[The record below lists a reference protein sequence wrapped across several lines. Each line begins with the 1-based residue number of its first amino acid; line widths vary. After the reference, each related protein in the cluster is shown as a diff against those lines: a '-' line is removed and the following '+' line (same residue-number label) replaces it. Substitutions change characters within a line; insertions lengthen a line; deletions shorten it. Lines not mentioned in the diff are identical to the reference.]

1 MLNSIRMPKWIAIL
15 LISSSSTLASISL
28 IRPMITYRAIE
39 IGATPAQI
47 GVLGAVYAL
56 FPIVLALFLG
66 KNVGRFGEAKYI
78 VFGAMTMFLLAIGFA
93 FVDSLFLLM
102 VTTAAIGVSHLIGV
116 IGGQT
121 MISTRSPNENLDGFF
136 GYYAFGASLG
146 QMVGPLLGGIVA
158 GSNGVLP
165 KSTSL
170 GFFTAAGLA
179 LVALLP
185 TFYWRNQ
192 KIAIKQSVN
201 EGGTFSAAVAIV
213 KQPGMAK
220 AIYISLAVS
229 SAVDVLI
236 VFLPLFG
243 TENNFSPFAV
253 GVILAIR
260 AGASMFSRI
269 FLGAIAL
276 KLGSHFLMVSSIVA
290 STVFCAAMFF
300 ARSPISLGIAV
311 GIAGLALGVGQPLTM
326 SLVSRLAPPEDRA
339 LAISARLTANR
350 VGQFVVPASAGAIA
364 GAAGA
369 GSIFLGLAAL
379 LASSIFTAL

>member
-1 MLNSIRMPKWIAIL
+1 M
-15 LISSSSTLASISL
+15 
-28 IRPMITYRAIE
+28 IRPMITYRALE

-78 VFGAMTMFLLAIGFA
+78 VFGASTMFLLAIGFA
-93 FVDSLFLLM
+93 FINSFFLLM
-102 VTTAAIGVSHLIGV
+102 VATAAIGISHLIGV

-121 MISTRSPNENLDGFF
+121 MISTRSPNEKLDGFF
-136 GYYAFGASLG
+136 GYYAFGASVG
-146 QMVGPLLGGIVA
+146 QMVGPLVGGIVA
-158 GSNGVLP
+158 GSDGVLP
-165 KSTSL
+165 KSTSM
-170 GFFTAAGLA
+170 GFLAGM
-179 LVALLP
+179 
-185 TFYWRNQ
+185 
-192 KIAIKQSVN
+192 
-201 EGGTFSAAVAIV
+201 G
-213 KQPGMAK
+213 K
-220 AIYISLAVS
+220 AIYISLAIS

-243 TENNFSPFAV
+243 TENNFSPFSV

-260 AGASMFSRI
+260 AGTSMFSRI
-269 FLGAIAL
+269 FLGAIAQR
-276 KLGSHFLMVSSIVA
+276 LGSHFLMLVSIIA
-290 STVFCAAMFF
+290 STIFCAAMFF

-311 GIAGLALGVGQPLTM
+311 AIAGLALGVGQPLTM

-369 GSIFLGLAAL
+369 GSVFLGLAAL

>member
-1 MLNSIRMPKWIAIL
+1 VRMPKWIAIL
-15 LISSSSTLASISL
+15 LISSSSTLASVSL
-28 IRPMITYRAIE
+28 IRPMITYRALE
-39 IGATPAQI
+39 IGATPAQV

-78 VFGAMTMFLLAIGFA
+78 VFGASTMLLLAIA
-93 FVDSLFLLM
+93 FSFINSLPLLILA
-102 VTTAAIGVSHLIGV
+102 TAAVGVSHLIGV
-116 IGGQT
+116 VGGQT
-121 MISTRSPNENLDGFF
+121 MISTRSPNEKLDGFF

-146 QMVGPLLGGIVA
+146 QMVGPLVGGIVA
-158 GSNGVLP
+158 GSDGVLP
-165 KSTSL
+165 RSTST
-170 GFFTAAGLA
+170 GFLAAAGLA
-179 LVALLP
+179 LIALLP

-192 KIAIKQSVN
+192 QIAIKQNSN
-201 EGGTFSAAVAIV
+201 SDGTLTAAVTLF

-220 AIYISLAVS
+220 AIYVSLAVS

-260 AGASMFSRI
+260 AGTSMFSRI
-269 FLGAIAL
+269 FLGAIAQ
-276 KLGSHFLMVSSIVA
+276 KFGSHFLMVSSIVA
-290 STVFCAAMFF
+290 STLFCAAMFF
-300 ARSPISLGIAV
+300 ARSPLTLALAV
-311 GIAGLALGVGQPLTM
+311 GITGFALGVGQPLTM
-326 SLVSRLAPPEDRA
+326 SLVSRIARPEDRA

-350 VGQFVVPASAGAIA
+350 VGQFIVPASAGAIA

-369 GSIFLGLAAL
+369 GSVFLGLAAL
-379 LASSIFTAL
+379 LATSIFTAL

>member
-1 MLNSIRMPKWIAIL
+1 MFNSLRMPKWIAIL

-39 IGATPAQI
+39 IGATPAEI
-47 GVLGAVYAL
+47 GILGAVYAL

-78 VFGAMTMFLLAIGFA
+78 VFGASTMFLLALT
-93 FVDSLFLLM
+93 FVFLNNLLLLGLA
-102 VTTAAIGVSHLIGV
+102 TAAIGVSHLIGV
-116 IGGQT
+116 VGGQT
-121 MISTRSPNENLDGFF
+121 MISTRSPNEKLDGFF

-146 QMVGPLLGGIVA
+146 QMVGPLVGGIAA

-165 KSTSL
+165 KSTST
-170 GFFTAAGLA
+170 GFLAAAGLA
-179 LVALLP
+179 LIALLP

-192 KIAIKQSVN
+192 KIAIQQNVN
-201 EGGTFSAAVAIV
+201 VAGTLPAAVALI

-243 TENNFSPFAV
+243 TQNNFSPFAI

-269 FLGAIAL
+269 FLGAIAN
-276 KLGSHFLMVSSIVA
+276 KLGSHFLMVSSIIA
-290 STVFCAAMFF
+290 STVFCVAMFF
-300 ARSPISLGIAV
+300 ARTPLTLGLSVA
-311 GIAGLALGVGQPLTM
+311 IAGLALGVGQPLTM
-326 SLVSRLAPPEDRA
+326 SLVSRIARPEDRA

-350 VGQFVVPASAGAIA
+350 VGQFIVPASAGAIA

-369 GSIFLGLAAL
+369 GSVFLGLAAL

>member
-1 MLNSIRMPKWIAIL
+1 MPKWIAIL
-15 LISSSSTLASISL
+15 LISSSSTLASVSL
-28 IRPMITYRAIE
+28 IRPMITYRALE
-39 IGATPAQI
+39 IGATPAQV

-78 VFGAMTMFLLAIGFA
+78 VFGASTMLLLAIA
-93 FVDSLFLLM
+93 FSFINSLPLLILA
-102 VTTAAIGVSHLIGV
+102 TAAVGVSHLIGV
-116 IGGQT
+116 VGGQT
-121 MISTRSPNENLDGFF
+121 MISTRSPNEKLDGFF

-146 QMVGPLLGGIVA
+146 QMVGPLVGGIVA
-158 GSNGVLP
+158 GSDGVLP
-165 KSTSL
+165 RSTST
-170 GFFTAAGLA
+170 GFLAAAGLA
-179 LVALLP
+179 LIALLP

-192 KIAIKQSVN
+192 QIAIKQNSN
-201 EGGTFSAAVAIV
+201 SDGTLTAAVTLF

-220 AIYISLAVS
+220 AIYVSLAVS

-260 AGASMFSRI
+260 AGTSMFSRI
-269 FLGAIAL
+269 FLGAIAQ
-276 KLGSHFLMVSSIVA
+276 KFGSHFLMVSSIVA
-290 STVFCAAMFF
+290 STLFCAAMFF
-300 ARSPISLGIAV
+300 ARSPLTLALAV
-311 GIAGLALGVGQPLTM
+311 GITGFALGVGQPLTM
-326 SLVSRLAPPEDRA
+326 SLVSRIARPEDRA

-350 VGQFVVPASAGAIA
+350 VGQFIVPASAGAIA

-369 GSIFLGLAAL
+369 GSVFLGLAAL
-379 LASSIFTAL
+379 LATSIFTAL

>member
-1 MLNSIRMPKWIAIL
+1 MLKSLRMPKWIAIL
-15 LISSSSTLASISL
+15 LISSSSTLASVSL
-28 IRPMITYRAIE
+28 IRPMITYRALE
-39 IGATPAQI
+39 IGATPAEI

-78 VFGAMTMFLLAIGFA
+78 VFGASTMLLLAIA
-93 FVDSLFLLM
+93 FSFINSLPLLM
-102 VTTAAIGVSHLIGV
+102 LATAAVGVSHLIGV
-116 IGGQT
+116 VGGQT
-121 MISTRSPNENLDGFF
+121 MISTRSPNDKLDGFF

-146 QMVGPLLGGIVA
+146 QMVGPLVGGIVA
-158 GSNGVLP
+158 GSDGVLP
-165 KSTSL
+165 KSTST
-170 GFFTAAGLA
+170 GFIAAAGLA
-179 LVALLP
+179 LIALLP

-192 KIAIKQSVN
+192 QIAIKQNSN
-201 EGGTFSAAVAIV
+201 NDGTLSAAVSLF

-220 AIYISLAVS
+220 AIYVSLAVS

-260 AGASMFSRI
+260 AGTSMFSRI
-269 FLGAIAL
+269 FLGAIAQ
-276 KLGSHFLMVSSIVA
+276 KFGSHFLMVSSIVA
-290 STVFCAAMFF
+290 STIFCAAMFF
-300 ARSPISLGIAV
+300 ARTPLALAIAV
-311 GIAGLALGVGQPLTM
+311 GVAGFALGVGQPLTM
-326 SLVSRLAPPEDRA
+326 SLVSRIARPEDRA

-350 VGQFVVPASAGAIA
+350 VGQFIVPASAGAVA

-369 GSIFLGLAAL
+369 GSVFLGLAAL
-379 LASSIFTAL
+379 LASSIFTAV

>member
-1 MLNSIRMPKWIAIL
+1 MPKWIAIL
-15 LISSSSTLASISL
+15 LISSSSTLASVSL
-28 IRPMITYRAIE
+28 IRPMITYRALE
-39 IGATPAQI
+39 IGATPAQV

-66 KNVGRFGEAKYI
+66 KNVSRFGEAKYI
-78 VFGAMTMFLLAIGFA
+78 VFGASTMLLLALA
-93 FVDSLFLLM
+93 FSFINSLPLLM
-102 VTTAAIGVSHLIGV
+102 LATAAVGISHLVGV
-116 IGGQT
+116 VGGQT
-121 MISTRSPNENLDGFF
+121 MISTRSPNDKLDGFF

-146 QMVGPLLGGIVA
+146 QMVGPLVGGIVA

-165 KSTSL
+165 RSTST
-170 GFFTAAGLA
+170 GFLAAAGLA
-179 LVALLP
+179 LIALLP

-192 KIAIKQSVN
+192 KIAIKQNTNSD
-201 EGGTFSAAVAIV
+201 GTFTAAVSLF
-213 KQPGMAK
+213 KEPGMAK

-260 AGASMFSRI
+260 AFTSMFSRI
-269 FLGAIAL
+269 FLGAIAK
-276 KLGSHFLMVSSIVA
+276 KLGSHLLMVISIVA
-290 STVFCAAMFF
+290 STIFCSAMFF
-300 ARSPISLGIAV
+300 ARTPLTLAIAV
-311 GIAGLALGVGQPLTM
+311 AITGFALGVGQPLTM
-326 SLVSRLAPPEDRA
+326 SLVSRIARPEDRA

-364 GAAGA
+364 GGAGA
-369 GSIFLGLAAL
+369 GAVFLGLAAL
-379 LASSIFTAL
+379 LGSSIFTAL

>member
-56 FPIVLALFLG
+56 FPILLALFLG

-78 VFGAMTMFLLAIGFA
+78 VFGASTMFLLAIGFA
-93 FVDSLFLLM
+93 FINSLFLLM
-102 VTTAAIGVSHLIGV
+102 VATAAIGISHLIGV
-116 IGGQT
+116 VGGQT
-121 MISTRSPNENLDGFF
+121 MISTRSPNEKLDGFF

-146 QMVGPLLGGIVA
+146 QMVGPLVGGIVA

-165 KSTSL
+165 KSTSM

-179 LVALLP
+179 LIALLP
-185 TFYWRNQ
+185 TFYWRKL
-192 KIAIKQSVN
+192 KIAIKQTVN
-201 EGGTFSAAVAIV
+201 QDGTFTAAISML
-213 KQPGMAK
+213 KQPGMGK

-260 AGASMFSRI
+260 AGTSMFSRI
-269 FLGAIAL
+269 FLGAIAQ
-276 KLGSHFLMVSSIVA
+276 KLGSHFLMVSRQNTNIVLSHLSA
-290 STVFCAAMFF
+290 DV
-300 ARSPISLGIAV
+300 RKNLVPIS
-311 GIAGLALGVGQPLTM
+311 
-326 SLVSRLAPPEDRA
+326 
-339 LAISARLTANR
+339 
-350 VGQFVVPASAGAIA
+350 
-364 GAAGA
+364 
-369 GSIFLGLAAL
+369 
-379 LASSIFTAL
+379 

>member
-1 MLNSIRMPKWIAIL
+1 M
-15 LISSSSTLASISL
+15 
-28 IRPMITYRAIE
+28 IRPMITYRALE

-78 VFGAMTMFLLAIGFA
+78 VFGASTMFLLAIGFA
-93 FVDSLFLLM
+93 FINSLFLLM
-102 VTTAAIGVSHLIGV
+102 VATAAIGISHLIGV

-121 MISTRSPNENLDGFF
+121 MISTRSPNEKLDGFF
-136 GYYAFGASLG
+136 GYYAFGASVG
-146 QMVGPLLGGIVA
+146 QMVGPLVGGIVA
-158 GSNGVLP
+158 GSDGVLP
-165 KSTSL
+165 KSTSM
-170 GFFTAAGLA
+170 GFLAAAGFA
-179 LVALLP
+179 LIALLP
-185 TFYWRNQ
+185 TFYWQNQ
-192 KIAIKQSVN
+192 KIAVQQSVN
-201 EGGTFSAAVAIV
+201 ESGTFTAAVSML
-213 KQPGMAK
+213 KQPGMGK
-220 AIYISLAVS
+220 AIYISLAIS

-243 TENNFSPFAV
+243 TENNFSPFSV

-260 AGASMFSRI
+260 AGTSMFSRI
-269 FLGAIAL
+269 FLGAIAQR
-276 KLGSHFLMVSSIVA
+276 LGSHFLMLVSIIA
-290 STVFCAAMFF
+290 STIFCAAMFF

-311 GIAGLALGVGQPLTM
+311 AIAGLALGVGQPLTM

-369 GSIFLGLAAL
+369 GSVFLGLAAL

>member
-1 MLNSIRMPKWIAIL
+1 
-15 LISSSSTLASISL
+15 
-28 IRPMITYRAIE
+28 MITYRALE
-39 IGATPAQI
+39 IGATPAEV

-78 VFGAMTMFLLAIGFA
+78 VFGASSMFALAIAFSFIKTLPLLLLA
-93 FVDSLFLLM
+93 
-102 VTTAAIGVSHLIGV
+102 TAAVGVSHLIGV
-116 IGGQT
+116 VGGQT
-121 MISTRSPNENLDGFF
+121 MISTRSPNEKLDGFF

-146 QMVGPLLGGIVA
+146 QMVGPLVGGIAA

-165 KSTSL
+165 KSTST
-170 GFFTAAGLA
+170 GFIAAAGLA
-179 LVALLP
+179 LIALLP

-192 KIAIKQSVN
+192 QIAIKQNANSD
-201 EGGTFSAAVAIV
+201 GTFSAAVSLF
-213 KQPGMAK
+213 KHPGMAK
-220 AIYISLAVS
+220 AIYVSLAVS

-260 AGASMFSRI
+260 AFTSMFSRI
-269 FLGAIAL
+269 FLGAIAQ

-300 ARSPISLGIAV
+300 ARTPLTLAIAV
-311 GIAGLALGVGQPLTM
+311 AIAGFALGVGQPLTM
-326 SLVSRLAPPEDRA
+326 SLVSRIARPEDRA

-350 VGQFVVPASAGAIA
+350 VGQFIVPASAGAIA

-369 GSIFLGLAAL
+369 GSVFLGLAAL
-379 LASSIFTAL
+379 LASSIFTAV

>member
-1 MLNSIRMPKWIAIL
+1 MPKWIAIL
-15 LISSSSTLASISL
+15 LISSSSTLASVSL
-28 IRPMITYRAIE
+28 VRPMITYRALE
-39 IGATPAQI
+39 LGASPAQV

-78 VFGAMTMFLLAIGFA
+78 VVGASSMLALAIA
-93 FVDSLFLLM
+93 FSVINSIPLLM
-102 VTTAAIGVSHLIGV
+102 LATAAVGVSHLIGV

-121 MISTRSPNENLDGFF
+121 MISTRSPNDKLDGFF

-146 QMVGPLLGGIVA
+146 QMIGPLVGGFAA

-165 KSTSL
+165 KSTST
-170 GFFTAAGLA
+170 GFLAAAGLA
-179 LVALLP
+179 LIALMP
-185 TFYWRNQ
+185 TFYWRKQ
-192 KIAIKQSVN
+192 KIAIKQNINS
-201 EGGTFSAAVAIV
+201 EGTLSAALTLF

-220 AIYISLAVS
+220 AIYVSLAVS

-260 AGASMFSRI
+260 AGTSMFSRI
-269 FLGAIAL
+269 FLGVIAQ
-276 KLGSHFLMVSSIVA
+276 KFGSHFLLLTSIVA
-290 STVFCAAMFF
+290 STVFCAAMFL
-300 ARSPISLGIAV
+300 ARTPLTLAASV
-311 GIAGLALGVGQPLTM
+311 GIAGFALGVGQPLTM
-326 SLVSRLAPPEDRA
+326 SLVSRIARPEDRA

-350 VGQFVVPASAGAIA
+350 VGQFLVPASAGAIA

-369 GSIFLGLAAL
+369 GSVFLGLAAL
-379 LASSIFTAL
+379 LASSIFTAQ

>member
-1 MLNSIRMPKWIAIL
+1 MPKWIAIL
-15 LISSSSTLASISL
+15 LISSSSTLASVSL
-28 IRPMITYRAIE
+28 IRPMITYRALE
-39 IGATPAQI
+39 IGATPAEI

-78 VFGAMTMFLLAIGFA
+78 VFGASTMLLLAIA
-93 FVDSLFLLM
+93 FSFINSLPLLM
-102 VTTAAIGVSHLIGV
+102 LATAAVGVSHLIGV
-116 IGGQT
+116 VGGQT
-121 MISTRSPNENLDGFF
+121 MISTRSPNDKLDGFF

-146 QMVGPLLGGIVA
+146 QMVGPLVGGIVA
-158 GSNGVLP
+158 GSDGVLP
-165 KSTSL
+165 KSTST
-170 GFFTAAGLA
+170 GFIAAAGLA
-179 LVALLP
+179 LIALLP

-192 KIAIKQSVN
+192 QIAIKQNSN
-201 EGGTFSAAVAIV
+201 NDGTLSAAVSLF

-220 AIYISLAVS
+220 AIYVSLAVS

-260 AGASMFSRI
+260 AGTSMFSRI
-269 FLGAIAL
+269 FLGAIAQ
-276 KLGSHFLMVSSIVA
+276 KFGSHFLMVSSIVA
-290 STVFCAAMFF
+290 STIFCAAMFF
-300 ARSPISLGIAV
+300 ARTPLALAIAV
-311 GIAGLALGVGQPLTM
+311 GVAGFALGVGQPLTM
-326 SLVSRLAPPEDRA
+326 SLVSRIARPEDRA

-350 VGQFVVPASAGAIA
+350 VGQFIVPASAGAVA

-369 GSIFLGLAAL
+369 GSVFLGLAAL
-379 LASSIFTAL
+379 LASSIFTAV

>member
-1 MLNSIRMPKWIAIL
+1 MPKWIVIL

-56 FPIVLALFLG
+56 LPLFLALFLG

-78 VFGAMTMFLLAIGFA
+78 VFGASTMFLLAICFA
-93 FVDSLFLLM
+93 SIDSLFLLM
-102 VTTAAIGVSHLIGV
+102 IATAAIGVSHLIGV
-116 IGGQT
+116 VGGQT
-121 MISTRSPNENLDGFF
+121 MISTRSPNEKLDGFF

-146 QMVGPLLGGIVA
+146 QMVGPLVGGIVA
-158 GSNGVLP
+158 GSDGVLP

-170 GFFTAAGLA
+170 GFLAAAGFA
-179 LVALLP
+179 LIALLP

-192 KIAIKQSVN
+192 KIAIKQSEN
-201 EGGTFSAAVAIV
+201 EGGTFTAAVSML
-213 KQPGMAK
+213 KQPGMGK

-236 VFLPLFG
+236 IFLPLFG

-260 AGASMFSRI
+260 AATSMLSRI
-269 FLGAIAL
+269 FLGAIAQ
-276 KLGSHFLMVSSIVA
+276 KLGSHFLMVSSIIA
-290 STVFCAAMFF
+290 STVLCAAMFF

-311 GIAGLALGVGQPLTM
+311 AIAGLTLGVGQPLTM
-326 SLVSRLAPPEDRA
+326 SLVSRIASPQDRA

-350 VGQFVVPASAGAIA
+350 VGQFIVPASAGAIA

-369 GSIFLGLAAL
+369 GSVFLGLAAL

>member
-1 MLNSIRMPKWIAIL
+1 MLKSLRMPKWIAIL
-15 LISSSSTLASISL
+15 LISSSSTLASVSL
-28 IRPMITYRAIE
+28 IRPMITYRALE
-39 IGATPAQI
+39 IGATPAEI

-78 VFGAMTMFLLAIGFA
+78 VFGASTMLLLAITFS
-93 FVDSLFLLM
+93 FINSLPLLLLA
-102 VTTAAIGVSHLIGV
+102 TAAVGVSHLIGV
-116 IGGQT
+116 VGGQT
-121 MISTRSPNENLDGFF
+121 MISTRSPNDKLDGFF

-146 QMVGPLLGGIVA
+146 QMVGPLVGGIVA
-158 GSNGVLP
+158 GSDGVLP
-165 KSTSL
+165 KSTST
-170 GFFTAAGLA
+170 GFIAAAGLA
-179 LVALLP
+179 LIALLP

-192 KIAIKQSVN
+192 QIAIKQNSN
-201 EGGTFSAAVAIV
+201 NDGTLSAAVSLF

-220 AIYISLAVS
+220 AIYVSLAVS

-260 AGASMFSRI
+260 AGTSMFSRI
-269 FLGAIAL
+269 FLGAIAQ
-276 KLGSHFLMVSSIVA
+276 KFGSHFLMVSSIVA
-290 STVFCAAMFF
+290 STIFCAAMFF
-300 ARSPISLGIAV
+300 ARTPLALAIAV
-311 GIAGLALGVGQPLTM
+311 GVAGFALGVGQPLTM
-326 SLVSRLAPPEDRA
+326 SLVSRIARPEDRA

-350 VGQFVVPASAGAIA
+350 VGQFIVPASAGAVA

-369 GSIFLGLAAL
+369 GSVFLGLAAL
-379 LASSIFTAL
+379 LASSIFTAV

>member
-1 MLNSIRMPKWIAIL
+1 
-15 LISSSSTLASISL
+15 
-28 IRPMITYRAIE
+28 MITYRAIE
-39 IGATPAQI
+39 LGATPAEI

-56 FPIVLALFLG
+56 FPIVFALFLG

-78 VFGAMTMFLLAIGFA
+78 VFGASTMFLLAIGFA
-93 FVDSLFLLM
+93 FIDSLFLLM
-102 VTTAAIGVSHLIGV
+102 VATAAIGISHLIGV
-116 IGGQT
+116 VGGQT
-121 MISTRSPNENLDGFF
+121 MISTRSPNEKLDGFF
-136 GYYAFGASLG
+136 GYYSFGASLG
-146 QMVGPLLGGIVA
+146 QMVGPLVGAVVA
-158 GSNGVLP
+158 GSDGVLP

-170 GFFTAAGLA
+170 GFLAAAGFA
-179 LVALLP
+179 LIALLP

-192 KIAIKQSVN
+192 KIAVQQSVN
-201 EGGTFSAAVAIV
+201 QGGTFTAAVSML
-213 KQPGMAK
+213 KQPGMGK

-236 VFLPLFG
+236 IFLPLFG

-260 AGASMFSRI
+260 AGTSMLSRF
-269 FLGAIAL
+269 FLGAIAQ
-276 KLGSHFLMVSSIVA
+276 KLGSHLLMVSSIMA

-300 ARSPISLGIAV
+300 ARTPIALGIAV
-311 GIAGLALGVGQPLTM
+311 AIAGLALGVGQPLTM
-326 SLVSRLAPPEDRA
+326 SLVSRIAPPQDRA

-369 GSIFLGLAAL
+369 GSVFLGLAAL

>member
-1 MLNSIRMPKWIAIL
+1 MRMPKWIAIL
-15 LISSSSTLASISL
+15 LISSSSTLASVSL
-28 IRPMITYRAIE
+28 IRPMITYRALE
-39 IGATPAQI
+39 IGATPAQV

-78 VFGAMTMFLLAIGFA
+78 VFGASTMLLLAIA
-93 FVDSLFLLM
+93 FSFINSLPLLILA
-102 VTTAAIGVSHLIGV
+102 TAAVGVSHLIGV
-116 IGGQT
+116 VGGQT
-121 MISTRSPNENLDGFF
+121 MISTRSPNEKLDGFF

-146 QMVGPLLGGIVA
+146 QMVGPLVGGIVA
-158 GSNGVLP
+158 GSDGVLP
-165 KSTSL
+165 RSTST
-170 GFFTAAGLA
+170 GFLAAAGLA
-179 LVALLP
+179 LIALLP

-192 KIAIKQSVN
+192 QIAIKQNSN
-201 EGGTFSAAVAIV
+201 SDGTLTAAVTLF

-220 AIYISLAVS
+220 AIYVSLAVS

-260 AGASMFSRI
+260 AGTSMFSRI
-269 FLGAIAL
+269 FLGAIAQ
-276 KLGSHFLMVSSIVA
+276 KFGSHFLMVSSIVA
-290 STVFCAAMFF
+290 STLFCAAMFF
-300 ARSPISLGIAV
+300 ARSPLTLALAV
-311 GIAGLALGVGQPLTM
+311 GITGFALGVGQPLTM
-326 SLVSRLAPPEDRA
+326 SLVSRIARPEDRA

-350 VGQFVVPASAGAIA
+350 VGQFIVPASAGAIA

-369 GSIFLGLAAL
+369 GSVFLGLAAL
-379 LASSIFTAL
+379 LATSIFTAL

>member
-28 IRPMITYRAIE
+28 IRPMITYRALE

-78 VFGAMTMFLLAIGFA
+78 VFGASTMFLLAIGFA
-93 FVDSLFLLM
+93 FIDSLFLLM
-102 VTTAAIGVSHLIGV
+102 VATAAIGISHLVGV
-116 IGGQT
+116 VGGQT
-121 MISTRSPNENLDGFF
+121 MISTRSPNEKLDGFF
-136 GYYAFGASLG
+136 GYYAFGASVG
-146 QMVGPLLGGIVA
+146 QMVGPLVGGIVA
-158 GSNGVLP
+158 GSDGVLP
-165 KSTSL
+165 KSTAT
-170 GFFTAAGLA
+170 GFLAAAGFA

-192 KIAIKQSVN
+192 KIAIQQSVN
-201 EGGTFSAAVAIV
+201 QSGTFTAAVSML

-220 AIYISLAVS
+220 AVYISLAVS

-243 TENNFSPFAV
+243 TENNFSPFSV

-260 AGASMFSRI
+260 AGTSMLSRI
-269 FLGAIAL
+269 FLGAISQR
-276 KLGSHFLMVSSIVA
+276 LGSHFLMLASIIA
-290 STVFCAAMFF
+290 STIFCAAMFF

-311 GIAGLALGVGQPLTM
+311 AVAGLALGVGQPLTM
-326 SLVSRLAPPEDRA
+326 ALVSRIAPPEERA

-364 GAAGA
+364 GAAGS
-369 GSIFLGLAAL
+369 GSVFLGLAAL